1 MNFAGFLQSLSENPA
16 VRGIGGVIGLIVSFV
31 AIYKFFIEFV
41 EPNEQAIRTRNNRPD
56 YKHVPMSKTR
66 RVAVFGGVAGV
77 VILLVLAAVMSG
89 DVWYYLVGAL
99 VCLVLFTVGIV
110 TWRRTDVMALTGP
123 GIKGKVPGW
132 FSWRRC
138 VVAIETRGPELVNAT
153 DATGHIINIHLA
165 YRWSRTRDDAPA
177 LWKSLND
184 IVNLETTMDYEI
196 TVAAQNALKHVERA
210 AVLDEEGLKTFAEQ
224 VFDRCE
230 EAFRDKFGTTL
241 YSVAVATIGIPPQVA
256 GSEVLATALASDKT
270 DGVRQAAELVAAATV
285 AHG

>member
-1 MNFAGFLQSLSENPA
+1 MNFAGFFQSLSENPA

-31 AIYKFFIEFV
+31 AIYKFFVEFV

-56 YKHVPMSKTR
+56 YKHVPMSTTR
-66 RVAVFGGVAGV
+66 RIMVFGGIITA
-77 VILLVLAAVMSG
+77 LVLVVLSTIMSSG
-89 DVWYYLVGAL
+89 VWYYLGGA
-99 VCLVLFTVGIV
+99 VFGIV
-110 TWRRTDVMALTGP
+110 AFATGIITWKRTTAMAMTGP

-132 FSWRRC
+132 FSWRRG

-165 YRWSRTRDDAPA
+165 YRWSRTSDDAPA

-184 IVNLETTMDYEI
+184 IVNLETTMDYEV

-210 AVLDEEGLKTFAEQ
+210 AMLDEDGLHAFAEQ
-224 VFDRCE
+224 VYQRCKQD
-230 EAFRDKFGTTL
+230 FYNKFGTTL

-256 GSEVLATALASDKT
+256 GSEVLADALGSS
-270 DGVRQAAELVAAATV
+270 DGVRHAVEMVAAAT
-285 AHG
+285 ATQE